1 MKTDPRSSPMR
12 RAKII
17 LKFIDKLK
25 NSDQW
30 RVGDKKIEFNVKP
43 GDHRGSDR
51 QVLFLQ
57 G

>member
-1 MKTDPRSSPMR
+1 MKTDPRSSPTR

-17 LKFIDKLK
+17 LKFIDKPK

-30 RVGDKKIEFNVKP
+30 RSEDKKIKFNVKP
-43 GDHRGSDR
+43 GNHRGGDR
-51 QVLFLQ
+51 QDLFLQ